1 MNVGNIVKE
10 AYEILRKNLVLVVPP
25 LVVSIVLAL
34 LMMVIVGTAVMK
46 MGETRIP
53 QAGGGFVFLTF
64 IGAVISFTLHALA
77 QGVTISM
84 AGDIK
89 SGEGCNLKRS
99 FDTALSRLS
108 ALIGGG
114 LIFGVL
120 VTIGMA
126 LLFIPGLVVAL
137 LFMFTFVAIM
147 EDEEGAVGGLKRS
160 FSIVKENF
168 GASLSVFI
176 VLIGIGLLVG
186 IVNAIIGMIPL
197 LGQLLS
203 IFLMGAFF
211 SYTAV
216 TLVLAYRELMKGGE
230 QV

>member
-1 MNVGNIVKE
+1 MNVGNIIKD
-10 AYEILRKNLVLVVPP
+10 AYDILRKNLVLVVPP

-34 LMMVIVGTAVMK
+34 LMMVVVGTAVMK

-53 QAGGGFVFLTF
+53 HAGGRFIFLTF

-77 QGVTISM
+77 QGMTIAM

-99 FDTALSRLS
+99 FDMALSRLS
-108 ALIGGG
+108 ALIGAGI
-114 LIFGVL
+114 IFGVL
-120 VTIGMA
+120 VTMGMA
-126 LLFIPGLVVAL
+126 FLFIPGLVVAF

-147 EDEEGAVGGLKRS
+147 EDDEGAIGGLKRS
-160 FSIVKENF
+160 FSLVKDNF

-216 TLVLAYRELMKGGE
+216 TLVLAYRALAKGGE